1 MSDQQITEETRQKV
15 IQGVKS
21 GNIPFAPTLMKRLG
35 ITPEE
40 CMSPKAIFPNYK
52 YYKYTTPID
61 PPTTKPDLNKLIIDD
76 GAKIGSI
83 VLDPVLEFV
92 DKFVLM
98 AVEQGLDKDFVINE
112 CTINPKFMELY
123 RRAMEDMINGSNP
136 EIKIE
141 DFQFLYEAL
150 ARTEGES
157 HDQ

>member
-15 IQGVKS
+15 IQGVKN

-40 CMSPKAIFPNYK
+40 CISSKAIFSNYK
-52 YYKYTTPID
+52 YYKYTTRID
-61 PPTTKPDLNKLIIDD
+61 PPTTKPDLDKLIVDD
-76 GAKIGSI
+76 SVKIGNS

-112 CTINPKFMELY
+112 CTTNPKFMMLY
-123 RRAMEDMINGSNP
+123 RRAMEGMVNGSKP
-136 EIKIE
+136 EVRTE

-150 ARTEGES
+150 AKTEGES
-157 HDQ
+157 HD